1 MKQRTIVITAIV
13 ILSVFVLSAVIPG
26 IYSLVMAESDQ
37 DIINNAKQKQQEAQ
51 QNLDQT
57 NQQKDQVLGV
67 KKELDVKINGIQA
80 EVDALDSQIADTEYE
95 INNLNREIESAQQR
109 IEVQDDL
116 FRKRLR
122 VMYENG
128 SLGMLDVLV
137 NAKSFSDLL
146 YRIEAVQTIAQ
157 YDSDLLQKFE
167 QDKQEVV
174 DKKAVVDQ
182 KKSELE
188 GAKAQQVTKRNELQ
202 TEIDKSQQEIDRLTA
217 DADSLKRAIEEY
229 ERAAEQANQRIQQKL
244 KEAEEAAKRQ
254 QSQGSGG
261 ASAPLNFSG
270 GPLSWPFASNYPLTD
285 SFVNRISPIT
295 GKPEKHTGL
304 DIGAPY
310 GTTVL
315 AAADGVVL
323 ISEFN
328 TGGYGNYVVINH
340 GGGVSTLYGHHS
352 VNLVSAGT
360 SVKKGDPIARVGST
374 GYSTGPHLHFE
385 VRINGVP
392 QNPLNYL

>member
-1 MKQRTIVITAIV
+1 MKQRTVIITAIV

-26 IYSLVMAESDQ
+26 IYSLVLAESDQ

-157 YDSDLLQKFE
+157 YDSELLQKFE

-202 TEIDKSQQEIDRLTA
+202 TEICA
-217 DADSLKRAIEEY
+217 
-229 ERAAEQANQRIQQKL
+229 
-244 KEAEEAAKRQ
+244 
-254 QSQGSGG
+254 
-261 ASAPLNFSG
+261 
-270 GPLSWPFASNYPLTD
+270 
-285 SFVNRISPIT
+285 V
-295 GKPEKHTGL
+295 
-304 DIGAPY
+304 
-310 GTTVL
+310 GTE
-315 AAADGVVL
+315 
-323 ISEFN
+323 S
-328 TGGYGNYVVINH
+328 
-340 GGGVSTLYGHHS
+340 
-352 VNLVSAGT
+352 
-360 SVKKGDPIARVGST
+360 
-374 GYSTGPHLHFE
+374 
-385 VRINGVP
+385 
-392 QNPLNYL
+392 